1 MDIGVVFVALTD
13 IAIGEHN
20 LCVVLDILAGTFSYS
35 IIWKTQLLSYWHFLF
50 TWWSSSDTK

>member
-50 TWWSSSDTK
+50 T